1 MDNITHTLAGGLLGQ
16 MGLKRQSRFA
26 MAACLLGAN
35 APDIDVFA
43 PLVLPVDPISFHRGP
58 IHSVFAVPILAAA
71 LTGILWLVDRSW
83 PNAKA
88 PPFRAWPLFLVALI
102 AVASHPFLD
111 WLTTYA
117 IAIFSPVSWR
127 WYSGDAIFI
136 VDWVYWL
143 VMIGG
148 IAGSWWAARRGS
160 ANPGR
165 PARIAGLLLL
175 AYIAFNLG
183 ESATIERETAA
194 TLKRGGITAELVV
207 ASPPPFAFW
216 ERTLLWRSADR
227 WGSGQYDPK
236 RGLVLD
242 PASHPQGLDDPA
254 LVRAKANNRHV
265 RAFLV
270 WSRMPIV
277 VHEDGHTYL
286 TDQRFYGPL
295 RSKAVPGWVRDF
307 FRKHSFLVPLD

>member
-117 IAIFSPVSWR
+117 IALFSPLSWH
-127 WYSGDAIFI
+127 WYSGNAIFI
-136 VDWVYWL
+136 IDWVYWL
-143 VMIGG
+143 LMIGG
-148 IAGSWWAARRGS
+148 IVWSASRRRRAAPH
-160 ANPGR
+160 PGR
-165 PARIAGLLLL
+165 PAQVAGLLLA
-175 AYIAFNLG
+175 AYIVFNLG
-183 ESATIERETAA
+183 ESIVAERQAA
-194 TLKRGGITAELVV
+194 AELRRQGIDPALVI

-216 ERTLLWRSADR
+216 DRAILWRSNDR
-227 WGSGQYDPK
+227 WGSGTF
-236 RGLVLD
+236 D
-242 PASHPQGLDDPA
+242 PASGLRLDAGNQPTGMDSPA
-254 LVRAKANNRHV
+254 LARAERSSSHV

-277 VHEDGHTYL
+277 IEENGHAFL

-295 RSKAVPGWVRDF
+295 RSKAVPAKVRDF
-307 FRKHSFLVPLD
+307 FGKHSFAIPLD